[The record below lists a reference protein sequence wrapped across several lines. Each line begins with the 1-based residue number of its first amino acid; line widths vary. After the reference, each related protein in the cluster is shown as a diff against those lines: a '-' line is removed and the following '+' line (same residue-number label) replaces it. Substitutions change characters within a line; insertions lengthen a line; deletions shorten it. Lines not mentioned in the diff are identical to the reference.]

1 MPLLTRSTSI
11 YTLVANARSV
21 ALSASGHGPTNKVG
35 LVAKPAII
43 ATKSMNKENTME
55 QTTKEPE
62 RYPIMF
68 SADELK
74 ELEDLIYEKSSILDS
89 MSEFKAYK
97 KDHAQAK
104 KLSMKAIRLE
114 KIAVRLGIVLD
125 RLLLENGSI

>member
-1 MPLLTRSTSI
+1 
-11 YTLVANARSV
+11 
-21 ALSASGHGPTNKVG
+21 
-35 LVAKPAII
+35 
-43 ATKSMNKENTME
+43 ME
-55 QTTKEPE
+55 QTTKGPE